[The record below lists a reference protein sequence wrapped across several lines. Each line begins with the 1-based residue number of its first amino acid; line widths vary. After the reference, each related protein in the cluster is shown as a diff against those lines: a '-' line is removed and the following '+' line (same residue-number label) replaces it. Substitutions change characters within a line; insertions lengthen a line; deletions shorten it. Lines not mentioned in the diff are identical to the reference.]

1 MKCAL
6 EVEEC
11 RAYWAHTDGTTAIS
25 ARQVFDN
32 YWFGARSLERV
43 EVLLVNMRARFDTF
57 PAALQTLHR
66 WPQMAPDTRK
76 LICHWHLQLAD
87 PLYRAFTGAY
97 LVSRRAAPRTEL
109 TRDLVVSF
117 VTTSG
122 EPHWSMAARVQFA
135 SKLLSAAY
143 AAGLVETNR
152 DPRPLVVPRVGDDA
166 LEYLL
171 YLLRERRY
179 NIDTFFS
186 VLVLPLDRPL
196 NRKLNGDVVVRRID
210 ESEAETWLRAVGGG
224 FDGDSS
230 LATEMR
236 TILAP
241 NFYSE
246 SSAIFLAEID
256 GQAVGGGAMYVH
268 DGVVEFGSTST
279 LPNYRRQGVQTA
291 LLDARLKLA
300 QEMGCDLAMVITSP
314 GTASQRNVMRLGF
327 EMAYTKVAMRGEG
340 R

>member
-1 MKCAL
+1 MQPQETTHKHTRLMKCAL

-122 EPHWSMAARVQFA
+122 EPHWSMASRVQFA

-171 YLLRERRY
+171 YLLREIAY
-179 NIDTFFS
+179 EGTLLHNPYLAS
-186 VLVLPLDRPL
+186 VGLWGAALDERLRTLPSI
-196 NRKLNGDVVVRRID
+196 KYHCQ
-210 ESEAETWLRAVGGG
+210 GG
-224 FDGDSS
+224 
-230 LATEMR
+230 
-236 TILAP
+236 
-241 NFYSE
+241 
-246 SSAIFLAEID
+246 
-256 GQAVGGGAMYVH
+256 VH
-268 DGVVEFGSTST
+268 DVDWRYPS
-279 LPNYRRQGVQTA
+279 LTA
-291 LLDARLKLA
+291 WASARSSR
-300 QEMGCDLAMVITSP
+300 IRT
-314 GTASQRNVMRLGF
+314 
-327 EMAYTKVAMRGEG
+327 
-340 R
+340 